1 MDNSRTSAYIEVDAL
16 QKWSS
21 QISKINENATDILS
35 SYLMTV
41 KDLENYMLGNV
52 STGFINDTSNLITKA
67 TNCHTKMQDVER
79 FLIEV
84 INTMSNQ

>member
-1 MDNSRTSAYIEVDAL
+1 MGNQQTSAYIEIDTL
-16 QKWSS
+16 RQWSS
-21 QISKINENATDILS
+21 QISRMNQEAMDTLD
-35 SYLMTV
+35 SYQKTV

-52 STGFINDTSNLITKA
+52 STGFINDESNLVTKSM
-67 TNCHTKMQDVER
+67 NYHTKMQDVEK

>member
-1 MDNSRTSAYIEVDAL
+1 MNNSQTSAYIEVEAL
-16 QKWSS
+16 QRWSS
-21 QISKINENATDILS
+21 QMSKINTDATDILNL
-35 SYLMTV
+35 YLTTV

-52 STGFINDTSNLITKA
+52 STGFINDTSNLVTKA
-67 TNCHTKMQDVER
+67 KNCHTQMKNVES